1 MSLTREAK
9 TKSTKPEENQKANI
23 RWTRLAILGL
33 TYESLE
39 EEEKIPSLQGTPSSS
54 VVVANQPAQ
63 F

>member
-1 MSLTREAK
+1 MVDQASH
-9 TKSTKPEENQKANI
+9 P
-23 RWTRLAILGL
+23 WL

-54 VVVANQPAQ
+54 VLFGNQPAQ